1 MKEGDYMARPSK
13 TLGQSTGNLTVL
25 QQDNKKEVEEIMK
38 GLQPLETE
46 PPKWL
51 SKVAKQEYKR
61 IIPLLKELPSASLD
75 LALVSTY
82 CQAYADYQQATEE
95 LSKDEVVTFTER
107 GSKVNPWHRVKV
119 DSFNIMNSITHKI
132 GMSIDSRIKILTPKA
147 ESKSNDPFEDMLNA
161 KRN

>member
-1 MKEGDYMARPSK
+1 MARPNK
-13 TLGQSTGNLTVL
+13 TLGQSTGNLTVI
-25 QQDNKKEVEEIMK
+25 QQENKKEVEQILK
-38 GLQPLETE
+38 GLQPLQET

-51 SKVAKQEYKR
+51 SKVAKQEYRR

-82 CQAYADYQQATEE
+82 CQAYADYQMATEE
-95 LSKDEVVTFTER
+95 LAKDEVVTFTER

-119 DSFNIMNSITHKI
+119 DSFNIMNSITPKI
-132 GMSIDSRIKILTPKA
+132 GMSIDSRIKILTPKKDD
-147 ESKSNDPFEDMLNA
+147 KSIDPFEDMLNA

>member
-1 MKEGDYMARPSK
+1 MARPNK
-13 TLGQSTGNLTVL
+13 TLGQSTGNLTVI
-25 QQDNKKEVEEIMK
+25 QQENKKEIEQLLK
-38 GLQPLETE
+38 GLQPLQET

-51 SKVAKQEYKR
+51 SKVAKQEYRR

-82 CQAYADYQQATEE
+82 CQAYADYQMATEE
-95 LSKDEVVTFTER
+95 LAKDEVVTFTER

-119 DSFNIMNSITHKI
+119 DSFNIMNSITPKI
-132 GMSIDSRIKILTPKA
+132 GMSIDSRIKILTPKKDD
-147 ESKSNDPFEDMLNA
+147 KSNDPFEDMLNA